1 MARAGERP
9 LRADARRNRDK
20 LLAAAVR
27 VFSEEGLD
35 AHFERIAKE
44 AGVGSGTLYR
54 NFPTREALIEAAYR
68 NEVARLCDAVPDL
81 LATSPPDEALRAWT
95 RRFIDYATAKLGMAD
110 ALRAVVAS
118 GSNPYA
124 ESHEMIQAALTS
136 LMEAGT
142 AAGAIRSDIRPTDMF
157 AALAGIA
164 LTSAGPEHREQAERL
179 LDLTLDGLRPVA
191 SPPPS
196 CPPTG

>member
-1 MARAGERP
+1 MARAVERP
-9 LRADARRNRDK
+9 LRADAQRNRDK
-20 LLAAAVR
+20 ILAAAVR

-81 LATSPPDEALRAWT
+81 LAALPPAEALRAWT
-95 RRFIDYATAKLGMAD
+95 RRFIDYATAKFGMAD

-118 GSNPYA
+118 GSNPYSD
-124 ESHEMIQAALTS
+124 SHEMIQAALSS

-142 AAGAIRSDIRPTDMF
+142 AAGEIRSDIRPTDMF

-164 LTSAGPEHREQAERL
+164 LTSAQPEQREQAERL
-179 LDLTLDGLRPVA
+179 LDLTLDGLRPA
-191 SPPPS
+191 ARRPATS
-196 CPPTG
+196 